1 LIQQLPITVL
11 IIAKNEE
18 SNIGRYPATPSLAAD
33 MIAFDSY
40 SQDKTENSARERDAE
55 VIQFQYEGR

>member
-18 SNIGRYPATPSLAAD
+18 SNIGRCLATPSLAAD
-33 MIAFDSY
+33 MIVFDSY
-40 SQDKTENSARERDAE
+40 SQDRAENSARERDAE

>member
-11 IIAKNEE
+11 IAAKNEE
-18 SNIGRYPATPSLAAD
+18 SNIGRCLATLSLAAR

-40 SQDKTENSARERDAE
+40 SQDKTEKSARERDAE
-55 VIQFQYEGR
+55 VIQFQYEGG